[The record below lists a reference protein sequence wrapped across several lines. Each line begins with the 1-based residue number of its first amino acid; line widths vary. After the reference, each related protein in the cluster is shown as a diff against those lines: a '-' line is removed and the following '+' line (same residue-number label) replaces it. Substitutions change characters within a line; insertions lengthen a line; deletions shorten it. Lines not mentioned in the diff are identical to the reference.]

1 MNISAKTEYAC
12 IALIELA
19 VHYASERPLR
29 ARDIADV
36 HGIPS
41 QFLLQILA
49 RLKGAG
55 LVSGTRGAS
64 GGYRLNRPPHE
75 ITLCDVVRIIEG
87 HVDKANGNSHASTW
101 ARCALDNVW
110 RRISLAEREILESL
124 TLADLADETPA
135 TSDPMYYI

>member
-19 VHYASERPLR
+19 VHHTSGRPLR
-29 ARDIADV
+29 AREIADL

-49 RLKGAG
+49 QLKGAG

-64 GGYRLNRPPHE
+64 GGYRLSREPSE
-75 ITLCDVVRIIEG
+75 VTLGQVVGIIEG
-87 HVDKANGNSHASTW
+87 HLGEPTGNGHTGTW
-101 ARCALDNVW
+101 ASRALNSVW
-110 RRISLAEREILESL
+110 QRIGTAEREILESL
-124 TLADLADETPA
+124 TLADLAEEIPEKPDQ
-135 TSDPMYYI
+135 MYYI